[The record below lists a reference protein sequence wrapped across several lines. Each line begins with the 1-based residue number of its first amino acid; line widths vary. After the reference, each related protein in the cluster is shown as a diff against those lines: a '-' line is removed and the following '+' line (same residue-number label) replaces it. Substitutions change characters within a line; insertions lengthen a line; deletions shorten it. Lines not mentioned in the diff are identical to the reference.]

1 MYDSRTNEQVSNIIE
16 PMVYVSDN
24 FWEDYCDWERKMV
37 LNMDTEY
44 GEPLPIEILCAQK
57 SSSKTS
63 LMNFFK

>member
-1 MYDSRTNEQVSNIIE
+1 
-16 PMVYVSDN
+16 MVYISDN